1 MKNYLLMPSK
11 YKVFGWIVFSICMS
25 IYVYCNFIYTYLYDK
40 SVLEIPGFTFTY
52 ADSFLSPVTANLTNA
67 LLSSGILI
75 GLLLISFSRE
85 PNEDEYISFLRLRSW
100 QWAVL
105 LSYGILFIANWLIY
119 GYNFFLFMIF
129 NMLTVLIVFIMKFQ
143 YSLYRLKKERI
154 TDEE

>member
-11 YKVFGWIVFSICMS
+11 YKVFGWITFSICIS
-25 IYVYCNFIYTYLYDK
+25 IYIYCNFIYTYIYDNGP
-40 SVLEIPGFTFTY
+40 LEIPGFSIAY
-52 ADSFLSPVTANLTNA
+52 ADVFLAQSTANLTNA

-105 LSYGILFIANWLIY
+105 ISYGILFIANWLIY

-129 NMLTVLIVFIMKFQ
+129 NMLTVLIVFIIKFQ
-143 YSLYRLKKERI
+143 YSLYRLTKERI